1 MSDLGTGDLATLRP
15 QPRRRGRPAR
25 HGELAVNEVDLLS
38 LSFRAFAERGY
49 EGTTLRE
56 LSKQLGVSHNLI
68 NVRFGKKADLWKRA
82 VDWRLQTAS
91 LEVTAA
97 FDEAT
102 DDETKLRHLIHRF
115 CLWTTQ
121 HPDIIG
127 LTHVEGRRN
136 TWRMEYIA
144 ERFIIPFK
152 QRLDALIAA
161 VAAVRPVCN
170 ISTAALL
177 SMLVQGAGFFFGTV
191 PLQRRLGVGE
201 ELEPA
206 NAPREAARMADFLL
220 AGLLPDQEMPVE

>member
-1 MSDLGTGDLATLRP
+1 MSGLRTADSVTLG
-15 QPRRRGRPAR
+15 PRRRGRPAR
-25 HGELAVNEVDLLS
+25 DGDQAVNEVDLLS
-38 LSFRAFAERGY
+38 QAFRAFAERGY

-68 NVRFGKKADLWKRA
+68 NVRFGRKAELWKRA

-91 LEVTAA
+91 LQVTPA

-152 QRLDALIAA
+152 QRLDALVAD

-177 SMLVQGAGFFFGTV
+177 SMLVQGAGFFFGAA
-191 PLQRRLGVGE
+191 PLQRRLGAGKE
-201 ELEPA
+201 IEPA
-206 NAPREAARMADFLL
+206 NAPRQAARMADFLL
-220 AGLLPDQEMPVE
+220 AGLLPD